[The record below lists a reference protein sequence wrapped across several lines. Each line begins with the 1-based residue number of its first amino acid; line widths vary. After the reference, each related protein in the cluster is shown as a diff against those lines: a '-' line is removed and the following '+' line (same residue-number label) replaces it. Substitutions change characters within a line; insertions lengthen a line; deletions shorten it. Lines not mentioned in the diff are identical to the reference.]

1 MISRYAAPMFLAEE
15 IQYILDTQEPTLR
28 ERMALEDVKSDL
40 ENMQDMVRVIDNW
53 QRGKYSTQTLIAGY
67 NLFCSNRGKHRLQD

>member
-15 IQYILDTQEPTLR
+15 IQYILDTQEPTVR

-40 ENMQDMVRVIDNW
+40 ENMQDMIRVIDNW
-53 QRGKYSTQTLIAGY
+53 QRGKYSSQTLIAGY
-67 NLFCSNRGKHRLQD
+67 NLFCSGRGKHKLQD